1 MSVDYKG
8 HERSGYL
15 SRVTKVHDGKQYIV
29 FTVPVAARA
38 ANFDGEWQTAVLKT
52 GFFGALIGAFR
63 PLLTYD
69 GLTDQNASSVHD
81 QIVQLVDQYRPDLWR
96 VFRHTKVSRYKT

>member
-15 SRVTKVHDGKQYIV
+15 SRVTNVHDGK
-29 FTVPVAARA
+29 
-38 ANFDGEWQTAVLKT
+38 WQTAVLKT